1 MTATTNANTICDDIE
16 NGMVHGQITP
26 APRTSWCAWENDF
39 CRFVITVFHG
49 INNMEISRNEFDEM
63 VAVFDARFGVRL
75 SYVQETG
82 VFVTETFYSESGV
95 LQVPASIYRDDESNS
110 VIDR

>member
-1 MTATTNANTICDDIE
+1 MTATINANMICDDIE
-16 NGMVHGQITP
+16 DGMVHGQILP
-26 APRTSWCAWENDF
+26 SPRTSWCAWENDF

-49 INNMEISRNEFDEM
+49 INGMELSRNEFDEM
-63 VAVFDARFGVRL
+63 VAVFQIRFGVRL

-82 VFVTETFYSESGV
+82 VFVTETFHSESG
-95 LQVPASIYRDDESNS
+95 LRETPQEIYRDDESNS